1 MEPPEQTR
9 SGGSLFFVML
19 EKKKM
24 ENKHIAPLIEL
35 ASRFEGEEW
44 RRAVDEA
51 GRENEWFTPRQI
63 EVAVR
68 ALRNDLLR
76 PEQLWAWLDRYSLAE
91 PTGRSVG
98 IVMAGNL
105 PLVGF
110 ADLAA
115 AVAVGCRVW
124 VKPSSK
130 DRALMEYVV
139 RALRQNGCEV
149 ELLDALPAGATGWDG
164 VIATGSDATRDRFA
178 RQFVGLPVLLRGARQ
193 SVAVL
198 NGAESD
204 REVEGLSE
212 DMFLYWGLGCRSVVR
227 LFVPQGYDRTRLV
240 ARLAACDREVH
251 PKYEA
256 CYRYARA
263 MAAMGGE
270 RVVDGGFFLLRYLE
284 MEAGPTVPKV
294 GEVFWSEYRSEA
306 EVVEWLERHES
317 ALQCAVGAVPEAFPR
332 RVRLGETQ
340 HPGWTDYADG
350 VDTVRFLLSL

>member
-1 MEPPEQTR
+1 MR

-63 EVAVR
+63 EAAVR
-68 ALRNDLLR
+68 ALRNDLLC
-76 PEQLWAWLDRYSLAE
+76 PEQLRAWLDRYSLAE

-139 RALRQNGCEV
+139 RALRQSGCEV

-178 RQFVGLPVLLRGARQ
+178 RQFAGLPVLLRGARQ

-212 DMFLYWGLGCRSVVR
+212 DLFLYWGLGCRSVVR
-227 LFVPQGYDRTRLV
+227 LFVSQGYDMTRLM

-263 MAAMGGE
+263 MAAMTDG
-270 RVVDGGFFLLRYLE
+270 RIIDGGSFLFRQVGIE
-284 MEAGPTVPKV
+284 VGPTVPKV

-306 EVVEWLERHES
+306 EVAEWLERHES
-317 ALQCAVGAVPEAFPR
+317 ALQCAAGAVPEAFPR
-332 RVRLGETQ
+332 RVSLGETQ